1 VRISLPYHDR
11 TLMINLPGRNDVEV
25 VGDRFPTP
33 LSDVTNALHGAV
45 HRSVNSLPL
54 RDLLPVKGRICILIS
69 DLTRGGGLKEILDQL
84 LAYLG
89 TLGVGTDRVDILL
102 AMGMHRGHTKKELE
116 SHLGR
121 QIVSRW
127 NIFEHD
133 ATNDGS
139 LIHVGTTPAGTPCMF
154 NRRIVDSGLVI
165 MLGSITFH
173 YFAGYGGARKL
184 ILPGAAGEQS
194 IIANHRLSLKEDP
207 GNGLS
212 DGCRP
217 GNLEGNPVHED
228 MLAGARL
235 LPPAAYAINYIS
247 DDRGRIVFVNAGELD
262 ISHREA
268 CRFLWERFHIPLK
281 RLYRAVVF
289 SAGGFPRDINLLQSH
304 KALRHASY
312 ALDEG
317 GIMLA
322 AAACSEGIGSS
333 SYRDSFRN
341 GREMVPD
348 MVREDY
354 MLNSQTAMSTYELT
368 GRFTVHLASMLEETE
383 VSLFGFSLW
392 RGEQTEELL
401 EAIPTGDILVI
412 RNMPQFLPWR
422 KNTPPPSLSA

>member
-1 VRISLPYHDR
+1 
-11 TLMINLPGRNDVEV
+11 MIHLPGRNDVEV
-25 VGDRFPTP
+25 VGDRFPAP
-33 LSDVTNALHGAV
+33 LSNVTNALHGAV
-45 HRSVNSLPL
+45 HRPVNSPPL
-54 RDLLPVKGRICILIS
+54 QDVLPVKGRISLLIS

-84 LAYLG
+84 LAYLH

-102 AMGMHRGHTKKELE
+102 AMGMHRGHTKEELE

-133 ATNDGS
+133 ATDDRS
-139 LIHVGTTPAGTPCMF
+139 LIHVGTTPAGTPCLF
-154 NRRIVDSGLVI
+154 NRCLVDSGLVI
-165 MLGSITFH
+165 ILGSVTYH

-184 ILPGAAGEQS
+184 VLPGAAGEQS
-194 IIANHRLSLKEDP
+194 IIANHRLSLKGDP
-207 GNGLS
+207 GEGLS

-217 GNLEGNPVHED
+217 GNLDGNPVHED

-235 LPPAAYAINYIS
+235 LPPAVYAINYIS

-262 ISHREA
+262 TSHREA
-268 CRFLWERFHIPLK
+268 CRFLWERFHIPLQ

-333 SYRDSFRN
+333 SYRDAFRN
-341 GREMVPD
+341 GREKVPD
-348 MVREDY
+348 TVREGY
-354 MLNSQTAMSTYELT
+354 TLNSQTAMSTYELT
-368 GRFTVHLASMLEETE
+368 GRFTIHLASMLDGTDA
-383 VSLFGFSLW
+383 SLFGFSPW

-412 RNMPQFLPWR
+412 GNMSQFLPWQED
-422 KNTPPPSLSA
+422 TTSPPVSS